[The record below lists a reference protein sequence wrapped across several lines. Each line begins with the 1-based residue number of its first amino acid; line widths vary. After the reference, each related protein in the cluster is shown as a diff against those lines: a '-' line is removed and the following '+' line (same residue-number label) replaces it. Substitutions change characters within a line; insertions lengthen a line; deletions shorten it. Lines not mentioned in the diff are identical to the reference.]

1 MIFQFTKKLNAANGH
16 FRLEVDAEITEGNLI
31 TLYGESGA
39 GKTSILRMLA
49 GLLQP
54 ERGYLKVGEEVWYS
68 AEEKINLSPQQRK
81 IGIVFQDYA
90 LFPNMT
96 VRQNLEFALDKN
108 QDKRVIAE
116 LVDLIELGDLQ
127 YRRPETL
134 SGGQKQRV
142 ALARAL
148 VRRPKLLLLDEPLS
162 ALNKAMRDKLQN
174 CILKLHRNF
183 NLTTFLV
190 SHEVKEVFKMS
201 NEVWVLKD
209 GKITS
214 RSTPL
219 SLFSQTDVSGK
230 FKFTGEVI
238 DVEKSDVIF
247 IITILVANNIVKV
260 VADEREASQLSV
272 GDEVLVASKAFNPL
286 IQKIN

>member
-162 ALNKAMRDKLQN
+162 ALDKAMRDKLQN
-174 CILKLHRNF
+174 YILKLHRNF

-230 FKFTGEVI
+230 FKFTGEVV

>member
-162 ALNKAMRDKLQN
+162 ALDKAMRDKLQN
-174 CILKLHRNF
+174 YILKLHRNF

>member
-96 VRQNLEFALDKN
+96 VRQNLEFALYKN

-162 ALNKAMRDKLQN
+162 ALDKAMRDKLQN
-174 CILKLHRNF
+174 YILKLHRNF